1 MARNTDSATSISE
14 QAAHWWAVLHSENAS
29 SVDHSEFG
37 EWVARSPERVEAYL
51 QMARLSRALQSRD
64 VRWPG
69 TPADVLIREAKA
81 APPDVLPFSRGHSDS
96 PVGLSPTGEDGDRGL
111 AENSR
116 RKAPLLA
123 GLAASLVAAGVAVW
137 LLLSGA
143 REYQTA
149 FGEQRSVLLDDGSRV
164 TLNTASKI
172 DVDLRKD
179 RRLIHLVRG
188 EALFDVA
195 HDVRRPFDVQAGNT
209 VLRAVGTQ
217 FNVEL
222 RPDDTTVTVVEGRV
236 AVVPQSKLTS
246 SMLNSLT
253 LPPPL
258 PKGRESASQS
268 KNYPS
273 PNFPAPTAPLILAA
287 EERLIITRS
296 GPGTPQHVTN
306 MATAT
311 SWTQHQLV
319 FENRPLSEV
328 AAEFNRYNRSRIEI
342 DSADLER
349 QEVTGVFQS
358 NDPGSFISFLSH
370 IPGVEIRET
379 SGGSHTVTTHAPA
392 TPGASATN

>member
-1 MARNTDSATSISE
+1 MARTADSATSISE
-14 QAAHWWAVLHSENAS
+14 QASHWWTVLHSENAS
-29 SVDHSEFG
+29 SVDRREFG
-37 EWVARSPERVEAYL
+37 EWVTRSPERVEAYL

-96 PVGLSPTGEDGDRGL
+96 PVGLFLTGEEGGRAP
-111 AENSR
+111 AEKSR

-123 GLAASLVAAGVAVW
+123 GLAASLVAVGLGMW

-172 DVDLRKD
+172 EVDLRKD

-195 HDVRRPFDVQAGNT
+195 HDVKRPFDVQAGNT

-222 RPDDTTVTVVEGRV
+222 RPNDTTVTVVEGRV
-236 AVVPQSKLTS
+236 AVVPRSEVTDSL
-246 SMLNSLT
+246 LNSLT

-258 PKGRESASQS
+258 PKD
-268 KNYPS
+268 PS
-273 PNFPAPTAPLILAA
+273 THLPAPTAPLILAA
-287 EERLIITRS
+287 EERLTITRS
-296 GPGTPQHVTN
+296 GPGTPHHVTN

-319 FENRPLSEV
+319 FESRPLSEV
-328 AAEFNRYNRSRIEI
+328 AAEFNRYNRGHIEI
-342 DSADLER
+342 DSPDLQR

-358 NDPGSFISFLSH
+358 NDPGSFLSFLSQ
-370 IPGVEIRET
+370 IPGVEIRDA
-379 SGGSHTVTTHAPA
+379 GGGGHIVTTHAQA
-392 TPGASATN
+392 TPGASGTN

>member
-1 MARNTDSATSISE
+1 MTRNADSTTSISE
-14 QAAHWWAVLHSENAS
+14 QASHWWAVLHSENAS
-29 SVDHSEFG
+29 SVDQREFG

-51 QMARLSRALQSRD
+51 QMARLSRALQSPD

-96 PVGLSPTGEDGDRGL
+96 PVGRRLTAEAGGRGP

-116 RKAPLLA
+116 RKALLLA
-123 GLAASLVAAGVAVW
+123 ALAASLVAAAIAVW
-137 LLLSGA
+137 LLPGGT

-172 DVDLRKD
+172 EVDLRKD
-179 RRLIHLVRG
+179 RRRIHLARG

-195 HDVRRPFDVQAGNT
+195 HDVKRPFDVQAGNT

-222 RPDDTTVTVVEGRV
+222 RPNDTTVTVVEGRV
-236 AVVPQSKLTS
+236 AVVPQTKVAD
-246 SMLNSLT
+246 SL
-253 LPPPL
+253 L
-258 PKGRESASQS
+258 E
-268 KNYPS
+268 NYPS
-273 PNFPAPTAPLILAA
+273 PNIPTPTAPLILAA
-287 EERLIITRS
+287 EERLTITRS

-319 FENRPLSEV
+319 FESRPLSEV
-328 AAEFNRYNRSRIEI
+328 AAEFNRYNRARIEI
-342 DSADLER
+342 DSAEL
-349 QEVTGVFQS
+349 QGQAVTGVFQS
-358 NDPGSFISFLSH
+358 NDPGSFIAFLSH
-370 IPGVEIRET
+370 IPGVEIREA
-379 SGGSHTVTTHAPA
+379 GGGRHIVTTHAQA
-392 TPGASATN
+392 SGGASATN